1 MKHLGDAAF
10 FTLGF
15 GSALAGNPI
24 DITLAPQ
31 FGLPPTT
38 IIGSSYIAAYTFT
51 NNLPIPKQIN
61 LQPSI
66 TGTGFYYDGFCNKIT
81 LAPKGKKG
89 SSCTTYIRFQST
101 SIGFAKF
108 ELTLQYDK
116 NVISLRPPFIN
127 NLSTRS
133 VQLCGST
140 VYPSNTGYV
149 VPEPTINSNQVWS
162 FISAPQLHP
171 MKVSVTPYTISELA
185 SGLILNSPYAASAD
199 STYGQTGALMA
210 DNDGNPIWFRP
221 LSNASL
227 MNADFRVQLLYG
239 NPVLTFWQG
248 TIATPPAYTNLPAGA
263 AEPGACFYIVDN
275 HYNVIKTI
283 SAFNGFTSD
292 EHEFLI
298 TPQNTALFFGTK
310 VVPMDL
316 TPYGGPKY
324 GAIHDF
330 SIQEVDLKTNR
341 LIFFWDA
348 MEHIPLTSTHMP
360 ASSATET
367 SNVWD
372 PYHLNSLGLISGS
385 NDILFSG
392 RNTWTIYRLNKS
404 TGNFV
409 WQLAGDGTGD
419 FSIPNSQGLFS
430 WQHDARL
437 LSGNILS
444 MFDDNCCE
452 NEGDVPPGTIPSHGL
467 ILSLDFTNRVANFQS
482 SYFHDPNVNSS
493 SQGNTQNL
501 ANGNKFLGFGSNGY
515 FTEYAAQGNTEST
528 SWVNVL
534 YNAQMPSNN
543 ISYRSYRDNWVG
555 KPDYPPSIAVD
566 TTNNQTTVYA
576 SWNGATE
583 VAGWQVYAGN
593 QPNILTL
600 VSSANKNGFE
610 TAINVGSG
618 WTFFQVKALDSK
630 GKIIGVSMIVR
641 T

>member
-1 MKHLGDAAF
+1 MKYFWGAVF
-10 FTLGF
+10 FTLTLK
-15 GSALAGNPI
+15 SALADNPI

-31 FGLPPTT
+31 FGLPTT
-38 IIGSSYIAAYTFT
+38 TFVDNSYVAEYTFT
-51 NNLPIPKQIN
+51 NNLPFPKQIY

-66 TGTGFYYDGFCNKIT
+66 IGSGFDYDGFCNEIT

-89 SSCTTYIRFQST
+89 SSCTTYIKFQPT
-101 SIGFAKF
+101 SNGVSKF

-116 NVISLRPPFIN
+116 NVIHLRP
-127 NLSTRS
+127 LSTS
-133 VQLCGST
+133 SAQLCGT
-140 VYPSNTGYV
+140 TAYPSNTGSV
-149 VPEPTINSNQVWS
+149 VPEPTIISNQVWS
-162 FISAPQLHP
+162 FLSSPQLHP
-171 MKVSVTPYTISELA
+171 MKVSIAPYTASQLA
-185 SGLILNSPYAASAD
+185 SGLILNAPYAFSD
-199 STYGQTGALMA
+199 ESTYGQTGALIT

-221 LSNASL
+221 LSNVSL
-227 MNADFRVQLLYG
+227 MNADFKVQLFNG

-248 TIATPPAYTNLPAGA
+248 TIATPPAYTNLPAGG
-263 AEPGACFYIVDN
+263 AEPGACFYILDN

-283 SAFNGFTSD
+283 SALNGFTSD

-298 TPQNTALFFGTK
+298 TPQNTVLFFGTK

-316 TPYGGPKY
+316 TPYGGPQQ

-330 SIQEVDLKTNR
+330 SIQEIDLATNK

-348 MEHIPLTSTHMP
+348 LDHIPLTSTHMP
-360 ASSATET
+360 ASSATE
-367 SNVWD
+367 SSSVWD

-385 NDILFSG
+385 NDILFSS

-419 FSIPNSQGLFS
+419 FSIPNTQGLFS

-437 LSGNILS
+437 LPGNIIS

-452 NEGDVPPGTIPSHGL
+452 SDTVPPGTIPSHGL
-467 ILSLDFTNRVANFQS
+467 ILSLDLTGKVANFQS
-482 SYFHDPNVNSS
+482 SYYLNPNVNSS

-515 FTEYAAQGNTEST
+515 FAEYAAQGNTEST
-528 SWVNVL
+528 SWVNVF
-534 YNAQMPSNN
+534 YSAQMPSDN
-543 ISYRSYRDNWVG
+543 ISYRSYRNTWIG
-555 KPDYPPSIAVD
+555 RPDYPPSITVGTA
-566 TTNNQTTVYA
+566 NNQTTVYA

-593 QPNILTL
+593 QPNILDL
-600 VSSANKNGFE
+600 ISSANKNGFE

-618 WTFFQVKALDSK
+618 WTFFQVKAVDSK
-630 GKIIGVSMIVR
+630 GQVIGVSTIVKA
-641 T
+641 